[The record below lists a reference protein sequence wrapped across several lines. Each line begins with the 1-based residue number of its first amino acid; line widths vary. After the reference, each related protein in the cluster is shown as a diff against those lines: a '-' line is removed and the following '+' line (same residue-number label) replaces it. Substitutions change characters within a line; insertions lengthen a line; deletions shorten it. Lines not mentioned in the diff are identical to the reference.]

1 MNAMK
6 FFEVVLTLESV
17 DKILSC
23 NHSNE
28 TSLQLAEL

>member
-6 FFEVVLTLESV
+6 SFEVVLTLESV
-17 DKILSC
+17 DKILLC

-28 TSLQLAEL
+28 TSLQLEEL